1 MGRAHWK
8 VAGIKKGYRIMGN
21 SGRSRVFSV
30 LREFRVRVGH
40 MKTLFQYLGVCAEV
54 LDDRRFWRDAI
65 LASLNLSFP
74 VSVMRAH

>member
-1 MGRAHWK
+1 
-8 VAGIKKGYRIMGN
+8 
-21 SGRSRVFSV
+21 
-30 LREFRVRVGH
+30 